1 LPLLFAVV
9 GAVGALAG
17 LFGTIVSSIRHSRA
31 GRRLQSVLER
41 NSAQRVKLE
50 SITKDLERDPD
61 PSKVEEARQI
71 VVSLT
76 QSLDASDRSD
86 IRKTLDRGSN
96 QSRANYITKL
106 VDDDP
111 RRNS

>member
-1 LPLLFAVV
+1 MPLLFAVI
-9 GAVGALAG
+9 GAAGALAG

-31 GRRLQSVLER
+31 GRRLQSVLHQ
-41 NSAQRVKLE
+41 SVQRVRLE
-50 SITKDLERDPD
+50 SITKDIERDPD

-106 VDDDP
+106 VEDDP
-111 RRNS
+111 RPDS

>member
-1 LPLLFAVV
+1 LPLLFAIV
-9 GAVGALAG
+9 GAVGALTG
-17 LFGTIVSSIRHSRA
+17 LFGVIVSSIRHSRA
-31 GRRLQSVLER
+31 GRRLQDLLKG
-41 NSAQRVKLE
+41 NSIQRDKLE
-50 SITKDLERDPD
+50 SIAKDLERDPD

-86 IRKTLDRGSN
+86 IRTTLDRGSN

-106 VDDDP
+106 VDDHP
-111 RRNS
+111 EP